1 MGAPVRCRR
10 TRHPHGSFRVK
21 RLYDIFALRLRTL
34 FGRDRVERE
43 LDREIS
49 FHLDQQVQDN
59 IAHGMSPDDARAA
72 AKRSLGGVTQI
83 QEECRDMRRTNH
95 IETIWNDL
103 RYATRTLARTPGFT
117 IIIVLTLALSI
128 GANSA
133 IFSVI
138 QGVLLKPLPYP
149 HPDRLERVY
158 FQSDTQPK
166 FPLNPNDFRDFR
178 ERNRTFESIAAITR
192 HDLQLSGAGGEPMM
206 LRGFSVTGGYFH
218 MLGLSPARGR
228 DFSTDDEL
236 PERGRLAILSDH
248 LWRSRFA
255 ADQNILGRKIVLN
268 TETYTLVGV
277 MPPGAQHPGN
287 NFQRVADGDTVDL
300 WTPYTLTYSPTDR
313 GSHFMDTIGRL
324 KPGITPEDAHA
335 DLRAILE
342 QLKKE
347 HTGKGWRVYTVPL
360 YQETVG
366 RSQRMLLVLL
376 GAVGLLLLIACVNA
390 ANLLLAR
397 ASARIREI
405 AVRSALGAARGRII
419 RQLLTE
425 SLVIALAG
433 AAFGTLLAVG
443 GVRVLVAF
451 LPAGFPRAS
460 EIHLDSTVFAF
471 TLVVAILTG
480 LLFGLV
486 PALTASRTDL
496 QKSLRD
502 GGRSATGTGRQLRL
516 RNILVIGETGLASVL
531 LIAAGLMLHSFVNL
545 LRADPGFQPQQV
557 LTASLSLPY
566 QRYREVPKRVQ
577 FYQQLIANLE
587 ALPGVQYA
595 GAGTDLPWT
604 GYDGNSDGFTVEGRS
619 AAYNQKTTAR
629 YHVASPDYFR
639 ALEIPLLDGRFF
651 DGRED
656 ANGPFVIIVN
666 ESMANRYWPSENAI
680 GKRISFR
687 SSPQEKDWMQVV
699 GVVRDVKDQPDSI
712 GIRPA
717 YWIPHAQQPERN
729 LFIAMRSSS
738 DPAMLTNQ
746 FRLAVRQLD
755 PELAVADLRLMNQI
769 ADAAL
774 SGQRFSLF
782 LVGLFALLALAL
794 ATFGMYGVISYSVN
808 QRMHEFGLRMA
819 LGARPWDLLRLILS
833 QGLTLSIAGAT
844 IGLVCAAGLTRLLG
858 SLLYGVKAT
867 DPITFAAV
875 ALLALATTTLA
886 CYLPARRAASA
897 DPMHSLRSE

>member
-1 MGAPVRCRR
+1 M
-10 TRHPHGSFRVK
+10 K
-21 RLYDIFALRLRTL
+21 RLFDIFVLRLRTL
-34 FGRDRVERE
+34 FGRARVERE
-43 LDREIS
+43 LDRELS
-49 FHLDQQVQDN
+49 FHLDQQVQEN
-59 IAHGMSPDDARAA
+59 IAHGMSPDEARAA

-95 IETIWNDL
+95 VETIWSDL
-103 RYATRTLARTPGFT
+103 RYAVRNLRRTPGFT
-117 IIIVLTLALSI
+117 VIIVLTLALSI

-138 QGVLLKPLPYP
+138 QGVLIKPLPYP
-149 HPDRLERVY
+149 QPDRLARIY
-158 FQSDTQPK
+158 FNSDTQPK

-178 ERNRTFESIAAITR
+178 ERNRTFESMAAITR
-192 HDLQLSGAGGEPMM
+192 HDLQLSGTGGEPMM

-228 DFSTDDEL
+228 DFSTGDEL

-255 ADQNILGRKIVLN
+255 ADPAILGRKIILN
-268 TETYTLVGV
+268 TETFTVVGV

-287 NFQRVADGDTVDL
+287 NFQAVADGDTVDL
-300 WTPYTLTYSPTDR
+300 WTPYSLYQMPNDR

-324 KPGITPEDAHA
+324 KPGITHEDAHA
-335 DLRAILE
+335 DLTAILE
-342 QLKKE
+342 QLRKE
-347 HTGKGWRVYTVPL
+347 HTGKGWRVYTIPL
-360 YQETVG
+360 YREMVG

-397 ASARIREI
+397 ASARVREI
-405 AVRSALGAARGRII
+405 AVRSALGAARGRIV

-433 AAFGTLLAVG
+433 AVLGTLLAVG
-443 GVRVLVAF
+443 GVRVMVAF

-460 EIHLDSTVFAF
+460 EIRLDSTVFAF

-496 QKSLRD
+496 QQSLRES
-502 GGRSATGTGRQLRL
+502 GRSTTGTGRQLQL
-516 RNILVIGETGLASVL
+516 RNFLVIGETGLASVL

-545 LRADPGFQPQQV
+545 LRADPGFEPQQV

-577 FYQQLIANLE
+577 FYRQLIANLE

-604 GYDGNSDGFTVEGRS
+604 GYDGNADGFKVEGRS
-619 AAYNQKTTAR
+619 DAYNQKTSAR
-629 YHVASPDYFR
+629 YHVATAGYFR
-639 ALEIPLLDGRFF
+639 ALEIPLLNGRFF

-666 ESMANRYWPSENAI
+666 ESMANRYWPGENAL

-687 SSPQEKDWMQVV
+687 SSPQEKDWMQIV
-699 GVVRDVKDQPDSI
+699 GVVRDVKDQPDSTT
-712 GIRPA
+712 IRPA
-717 YWIPHAQQPERN
+717 FWMPHAQQPERN
-729 LFIAMRSSS
+729 LFIAMRSST
-738 DPAMLTNQ
+738 DPVLLTNQ
-746 FRLAVRQLD
+746 FRLAVRELD

-774 SGQRFSLF
+774 SGQRFTLF

-819 LGARPWDLLRLILS
+819 LGARPWDLLRLILR
-833 QGLTLSIAGAT
+833 QGLTLSVAGAA
-844 IGLVCAAGLTRLLG
+844 IGLICAAGLTRLLG
-858 SLLYGVKAT
+858 ALLYGVKAT